1 MPNPRAA
8 GAVPMLKDGRA
19 LGVIVIA
26 RTQTGRF
33 PEQQIELLRTFADQ
47 AVIAIE
53 NTRLLNEDRS
63 VVFDAQVSTESAL
76 QSALNDAV
84 ILQFLEQR
92 FDGGLYHH
100 DRRDRKYHAP

>member
-1 MPNPRAA
+1 MFP
-8 GAVPMLKDGRA
+8 V
-19 LGVIVIA
+19 LGGEVVED
-26 RTQTGRF
+26 
-33 PEQQIELLRTFADQ
+33 EQCFAILDQ
-47 AVIAIE
+47 A
-53 NTRLLNEDRS
+53 LDRS

-100 DRRDRKYHAP
+100 DRWDRKYHAP